1 MTEPT
6 QPGRRG
12 ALLAAALGAGG
23 VSLLAASRPA
33 GAQLLA
39 SGIDEASTLAKVKRE
54 GALRIGFAQTA
65 PWFFKDLKANALSGI
80 FYEMCEQL
88 AKDLEVKIVY
98 SETTF
103 ANSTVGLRNGEYDLF
118 GSSLVYTPARA
129 LVTNFVGPLWEKGEL
144 AITHKD
150 FADRF
155 KSVADFDQ
163 PDVIF
168 SLNAGSAEESMIKSL
183 FPKAQVIAT
192 TGQIALAAEPV
203 RAKKAHLFVTGDSDA
218 ITLAKRNP
226 SWARIVDEAHPFE
239 RRIASWVVRYGDPA
253 WKDFLDSFAR
263 WALANNR
270 ARDLYESYLSRDS
283 LAAK

>member
-54 GALRIGFAQTA
+54 GMLRIGFAQTA

-253 WKDFLDSFAR
+253 WKEYLDM
-263 WALANNR
+263 WITNIR
-270 ARDLYESYLSRDS
+270 AGDKVKTLYEQYMARIQQG
-283 LAAK
+283 